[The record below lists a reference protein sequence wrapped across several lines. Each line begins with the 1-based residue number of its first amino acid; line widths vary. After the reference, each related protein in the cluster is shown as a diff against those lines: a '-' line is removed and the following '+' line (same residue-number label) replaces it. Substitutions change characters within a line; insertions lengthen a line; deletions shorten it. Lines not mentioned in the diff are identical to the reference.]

1 MSELTP
7 PRLLRVLLLDGQP
20 ADAAAAREALMRE
33 PDLRVECIATLA
45 EAEAHLALGEP
56 DVLLTELQL
65 ADGRVY
71 GPILALRRRMAP
83 TAIVVRS
90 DVGDAQDVLALL
102 RLGAD
107 DYLRKRG
114 TDLADLPAA
123 LRQAYARR
131 QQGSRRHDRLL
142 DVLYVESDAMDADL
156 TLRHLARHALHLRLH
171 HVTNADDALARLPSR
186 PGQACAYDVVL
197 TDYQLPGDSGLE
209 LLHAVRETR
218 RLDVPVVLLTG
229 QGSHAV
235 AAQALRD
242 GATDYLTKDD
252 NHLALLPM
260 ALENAFHRAATAR
273 EHARLQASEQRLA
286 LILQGSNDGA
296 WDIDLRTKQAYAST
310 RWWAMIGQEPQPRL
324 QLAQMF
330 DTLVP
335 EEREPLAAW
344 LDDLLQST
352 RDERFEIECH
362 LDHADGHRV
371 PIVARGVVLRDDE
384 GEPVRMAGTNTDLT
398 AWRRIE
404 REMRELAASLEQRV
418 HTRTHELAQAN
429 KELEAYAESISSD
442 LRAPLHAIDGL
453 AQVLSR
459 EHGTALGSPG
469 LHLLTLM
476 RGSVYRAEGLIRD
489 LLSFARSAREPL
501 VRGHVPMGAVVR
513 HCLSERAAAIAEHG
527 ITVQVDTMP
536 NARGDVGLLRQVMA
550 QLIGN
555 AIKFTAGQPNPQ
567 IQIGHDGQAW
577 FVRDNGVGFDTAGAE
592 GRLFKLFSRLHSGN
606 YAGNGVGLA
615 IAARLI
621 ERHGGKLVAHS
632 APGLGSTFAFTL
644 GD

>member
-1 MSELTP
+1 MSEVTP
-7 PRLLRVLLLDGQP
+7 PPLLRVLLLDGQP
-20 ADAAAAREALMRE
+20 ADAALTRDALMRE
-33 PDLRVECIATLA
+33 PDLRVEYVATLA
-45 EAEAHLALGEP
+45 EAEARLAQSDP
-56 DVLLTELQL
+56 DVLLTELRL
-65 ADGRVY
+65 ADGSVH
-71 GPILALRRRMAP
+71 GPILALRRRMAA

-114 TDLADLPAA
+114 TDLAALPAA

-131 QQGSRRHDRLL
+131 LQGSRRHDRLL
-142 DVLYVESDAMDADL
+142 DVLYVEGDAMDADL
-156 TLRHLARHALHLRLH
+156 TQRHLARHAMHLRLH
-171 HVTNADDALARLPSR
+171 HVNRADDALNRLPSG
-186 PGQACAYDVVL
+186 PGQPCAYDVVL
-197 TDYQLPGDSGLE
+197 TDYQLPGDNGLE
-209 LLHAVRETR
+209 LLHTVRETR
-218 RLDVPVVLLTG
+218 RLDIPVVLLTG

-252 NHLALLPM
+252 NHLALLPLT
-260 ALENAFHRAATAR
+260 LENAFHRAASAR
-273 EHARLQASEQRLA
+273 EHARLLASEQRLA

-296 WDIDLRTKQAYAST
+296 WDIDLRTRQAYASA
-310 RWWAMIGQEPQPRL
+310 RWWAMIGHKPQPQL
-324 QLAQMF
+324 QMAQMV
-330 DTLVP
+330 DALIP
-335 EEREPLAAW
+335 EERESMAAW
-344 LDDLLQST
+344 LDTMLQET
-352 RDERFEIECH
+352 RDERFEVECH
-362 LDHADGHRV
+362 LSHADGRPV
-371 PIVARGVVLRDDE
+371 PIVARGVVLRNGQ
-384 GEPVRMAGTNTDLT
+384 GEPMRMAGTNTDLT
-398 AWRRIE
+398 AWRRVE
-404 REMRELAASLEQRV
+404 RDMRELAASLEQRV
-418 HTRTHELAQAN
+418 QTHTQELAQAN

-459 EHGTALGSPG
+459 EHGPALGGPG

-501 VRGHVPMGAVVR
+501 TRGHVPMGAVVR
-513 HCLSERAAAIAEHG
+513 HCISEQATAIAELG
-527 ITVQVDTMP
+527 ITVQIDPMP

-555 AIKFTAGQPNPQ
+555 AIKFSAGRTDPH
-567 IQIGHDGQAW
+567 IQIGHDGEAW
-577 FVRDNGVGFDTAGAE
+577 FVRDSGVGFDMAAAE

-621 ERHGGKLVAHS
+621 ERHGGTLVARS
-632 APGLGSTFAFTL
+632 APELGSTFAFTL
-644 GD
+644 GG